1 MLGLAFAILNV
12 RLSCFMIPPD
22 LWHRMSTNDRIV
34 LVVDGSFSKFIA
46 ESSLRRKRE
55 RCLG

>member
-1 MLGLAFAILNV
+1 MNYIL
-12 RLSCFMIPPD
+12 
-22 LWHRMSTNDRIV
+22 

-55 RCLG
+55 RCLGFDHSGDL